1 MNRQRLILAGALL
14 AGAALAAVVEFWPR
28 PQPAPPADG
37 GLSLKGKWV
46 GPEAAEDAAAFA
58 GVCGAIAD
66 ALEQDGQAQ
75 APRIATGLQLEDL
88 RVGVC
93 EFRFAPRPLRE
104 RQPHVKAAVGRYLDQ
119 AAGTSGGP
127 IDAEARG
134 RWVAA
139 FRTLARAAEEA
150 VR

>member
-1 MNRQRLILAGALL
+1 MSRQRLIFAGSLL
-14 AGAALAAVVEFWPR
+14 AGAALVAAFEFWPL
-28 PQPAPPADG
+28 PAPPAPPAD
-37 GLSLKGKWV
+37 GLSLKGKWI
-46 GPEAAEDAAAFA
+46 GTEASEDAVAFA

-93 EFRFAPRPLRE
+93 EFRFAPRPLRD
-104 RQPHVKAAVGRYLDQ
+104 RQPHVKAAVGRFLDT

-139 FRTLARAAEEA
+139 FRTLASAAEES
-150 VR
+150 VQ